1 MGKVKVIHGGMLS
14 TIQDLGRLNFQR
26 YGVSVSGA
34 MDDFSARMANL
45 LVQNSPN
52 KAVIETTFSGIELE
66 FLSDTFMAITGAQ
79 NDYFLN
85 DHLIPLWTTI
95 KIKKGDLL
103 RGEYCSSGLRNYL
116 AFAGGIQV
124 PFIMG
129 SYSTNLKGKFG
140 GFEGRNLQAND
151 QLELLDQID
160 CPLASLPT
168 SDIPQFPSEIELRVI
183 LGPQDYYF
191 DDQGIQLFFSSMYEV
206 TSESDRMGI
215 RLSGEKI
222 PHKDSADIISDGINL
237 GAIQIPGEGQ
247 PIIMMADRQ
256 TTGGYAKIG
265 YVITSD
271 IPKLAQASP
280 GTKVRF
286 KQISLAKGLEEY
298 KIYMEKFKKNFIDPP
313 KLSKI
318 PSPIKSIQT
327 KGTIRTYEITISGTS
342 YKVQVE

>member
-1 MGKVKVIHGGMLS
+1 MGKVKVIQAGMLS
-14 TIQDLGRLNFQR
+14 TIQDLGRLSFQR
-26 YGVSVSGA
+26 YGVSVSGV

-52 KAVIETTFSGIELE
+52 EAVIETTFSGIELE
-66 FLSDTFMAITGAQ
+66 FLSNTFIAITGAQ
-79 NDYFLN
+79 NEYWLN
-85 DHLIPLWTTI
+85 DHPIPLWTTI

-103 RGEYCSSGLRNYL
+103 RSGYCSSGVRNYL
-116 AFAGGIQV
+116 AFAGGVQV
-124 PFIMG
+124 PLIMG

-140 GFEGRNLQAND
+140 GFEGRKLQAND

-160 CPLASLPT
+160 CSLISLPT
-168 SDIPQFPSEIELRVI
+168 SHIPQFPSEIELRVI
-183 LGPQDYYF
+183 LGPQDDYF
-191 DDQGIQLFFSSMYEV
+191 DDQGIQLLFTNVYEV
-206 TSESDRMGI
+206 TAESDRMGI

-265 YVITSD
+265 YVIISD
-271 IPKLAQASP
+271 IPKLAQAVP

-286 KQISLAKGLEEY
+286 KQISLAKGLEEH
-298 KIYMEKFKKNFIDPP
+298 KIYMEKFEKDFVDSLQQN
-313 KLSKI
+313 KI
-318 PSPIKSIQT
+318 PPTIKSIST
-327 KGTIRTYEITISGTS
+327 KGSIRTYEMTINGTP